1 MIFSL
6 PFTASTWTILLI
18 FVVLLIVFDLILV
31 RWLKLGNFAW
41 KIVDYIWLGVGAL
54 GLIGAASQSRQIT
67 ATNFLPFAVE
77 VKTMTFQSAQQYVS
91 GYRGSPIICRTFTR
105 TEFSPPPEEL
115 DRISKEYAT
124 VCTWFEQLYAVFPQT
139 EPTGGI
145 DPTGFPVPPE
155 VTSRDLQDII
165 GGFARTL
172 DPYNVHATYVE
183 NLRRKAQRSE
193 AETSLM
199 IVIPLL
205 LAIALALRITK
216 VTGEIKLA
224 RPG

>member
-77 VKTMTFQSAQQYVS
+77 VKINDIPVKLSS
-91 GYRGSPIICRTFTR
+91 
-105 TEFSPPPEEL
+105 TEV
-115 DRISKEYAT
+115 A
-124 VCTWFEQLYAVFPQT
+124 
-139 EPTGGI
+139 
-145 DPTGFPVPPE
+145 
-155 VTSRDLQDII
+155 I
-165 GGFARTL
+165 GEAR
-172 DPYNVHATYVE
+172 
-183 NLRRKAQRSE
+183 
-193 AETSLM
+193 
-199 IVIPLL
+199 
-205 LAIALALRITK
+205 
-216 VTGEIKLA
+216 
-224 RPG
+224 